1 MARSRVPSNSE
12 AVDTSHNSSSH
23 HSSSNTSNNIADAA
37 AEQAARKR
45 AGLCPQCGVVQTHT
59 KKWGRRKPIQVCLW
73 FMGGGGGSVYLES
86 FVAAAVFDFSQI
98 DHQWDLG
105 YMDCACTCRLIGCAF
120 IQEKVRCT
128 TTLSGSLGKLWAGRG
143 VQNIHADEDV
153 WMLDREILLCISS
166 TSSLHFSNKLLE
178 HYSHVNSQNVPNR
191 VYKGICLQ
199 CNSMA
204 HAESNAN
211 REGILDEDQGACTSP
226 VPDLQS
232 GGTLSNTNHTLD
244 NVEQSHPSDML
255 LSHGENGLA
264 PIQQEKNVPCTGRSS
279 SNQGEAWSDNDDANL
294 GGYLI
299 ASKQRYGPA
308 VDSFVVGGLSDDIS
322 VLTFDSKS
330 DDDGGGSGGGGGNN
344 NARLSTSLENIA
356 EEGDSAIISGSQQKS
371 YSQGGMNLRTLS
383 NESADRSMKAGS
395 LPVTSEIGVEECR
408 IDQIP
413 LLARKLEQA
422 DGGSV
427 NRNDCNNSFTASAVS
442 TPFGCGGNGLDARIL
457 EKKELNAAA
466 GVNTPS
472 LYQAPA
478 HEMRSLMNEKAEQAM
493 ADEFKRDDGNTTPGA
508 QCVNVDAQRTLLDRK
523 FASMDVGSSGTSNSP
538 SAAIDQSTTSVD
550 ADETMSESDS
560 RSLLAHCSASS
571 ELINALKLSASVP
584 EAATVQVLSKLR
596 GCLLDAYGLTVS
608 QENRGRSKIAFLT
621 SAWAK
626 TLTKVMSSHAG
637 DPNIQYEVLLTLWT
651 ITALNP
657 QYVSDFFKSSE
668 NMKQVI
674 STMQSHIKD
683 ERIQEHG
690 CGLVSCIASNQAYA
704 LRLLEIQNGQFIH
717 RLMAALHFRG
727 RQGKVQ
733 ASALKALFRLSSA
746 SMSSGSALELLT
758 NMMGQYVEGD
768 SYVGGNSSKAIMA
781 VISVM
786 DRHHTYLPAQV
797 EGNRLLWNILDPGC
811 ILDTDLICILAGRT
825 LQHIE
830 KAMISHRNS
839 HIFRET
845 AICLLSKM
853 SCLGSDLIEPNL
865 FLCIVRVVVDALK
878 AEIMVAHSNAV
889 IVALHGCRC
898 LVNICS
904 SSPTLL
910 LSKPVVD
917 VIPVILS
924 CMKTWQYDFAVQ
936 SEACVALAAICKN
949 EPTNKERVH
958 RLDGVGI
965 IMSAFDL
972 NSTTPY
978 EKRSVETKIRACLAL
993 AILAIDPIVM
1003 CDIQD
1008 KGIFSKL
1015 ETLIEED
1022 PTIPAELHHAIQD
1035 LLTLASDDETMG
1047 RNLVF
1052 QERAS
1057 EEGTCDCLR
1066 ANLRVVTSPDFTRN
1080 RITYLRSSAL
1090 RAIERF
1096 PKSASVQEHGCKLLA
1111 CLFDL
1116 ASDNES
1122 FARVSSVELELS
1134 EEPDVS
1140 EEMRIITVSLVN
1152 HKNKPANAAAAC
1164 SALQNFCVSLS
1175 LSSSGETPDLSDV
1188 LFSSL
1193 TEVIDALRLH
1203 HDDSETLEHVTGAL
1217 WALCAVREELAQSPE
1232 VVYSIGLI
1240 TATMNRFPQSVDLQ
1254 RHGIGLLGLYFS
1266 LSTDKLDFV
1275 DDDLVYAIMNFIK
1288 EEINND
1294 DSVKDGFDLIETAV
1308 NIIQIMAD
1316 NGFEVV
1322 KTILQNENLI
1332 ETIVGCM
1339 FKFPESLS
1347 IQGACS
1353 DILTNIAVDNY
1364 IRADVCHKGGTTRI
1378 ISALENLKHDP
1389 IVVCKAFMALSN
1401 LIAVADVEI
1410 LRAHDTPV
1418 VEIFLGAMKLHPQ
1431 NLYIQVVA
1439 TYALWGLAARHDSFK
1454 DEIVNKGGTEV
1465 VVASMEKFLGS
1476 KHMQVRGFIVIW
1488 SVATRRHLKKRIG
1501 RCAIEQLANG
1511 ISAHISNE
1519 TACEHAMGCLTC
1531 LSTTPVNKELL
1542 NAHGVADL
1550 IYFCKYNSC
1559 FLSKSCTL

>member
-1 MARSRVPSNSE
+1 MAPPE
-12 AVDTSHNSSSH
+12 
-23 HSSSNTSNNIADAA
+23 
-37 AEQAARKR
+37 
-45 AGLCPQCGVVQTHT
+45 P
-59 KKWGRRKPIQVCLW
+59 
-73 FMGGGGGSVYLES
+73 
-86 FVAAAVFDFSQI
+86 
-98 DHQWDLG
+98 
-105 YMDCACTCRLIGCAF
+105 
-120 IQEKVRCT
+120 
-128 TTLSGSLGKLWAGRG
+128 
-143 VQNIHADEDV
+143 
-153 WMLDREILLCISS
+153 
-166 TSSLHFSNKLLE
+166 
-178 HYSHVNSQNVPNR
+178 
-191 VYKGICLQ
+191 
-199 CNSMA
+199 
-204 HAESNAN
+204 NAN
-211 REGILDEDQGACTSP
+211 REGILDEDQGVCISP

-232 GGTLSNTNHTLD
+232 SGTLSNTNHTLD
-244 NVEQSHPSDML
+244 NVEQRHPSDML
-255 LSHGENGLA
+255 PSHGDNGLA
-264 PIQQEKNVPCTGRSS
+264 AIQQKSNVPGTGRSS

-294 GGYLI
+294 GGYLM

-330 DDDGGGSGGGGGNN
+330 DDGGGGGGGGGGNN
-344 NARLSTSLENIA
+344 NALSTSLENIA
-356 EEGDSAIISGSQQKS
+356 EEGDSEIISGSQQKS
-371 YSQGGMNLRTLS
+371 YSQAGMNLRTLS

-422 DGGSV
+422 DAGSV

-442 TPFGCGGNGLDARIL
+442 TSFGCGGNGLDARIL
-457 EKKELNAAA
+457 EKKEFNAAVGA
-466 GVNTPS
+466 NTPS

-493 ADEFKRDDGNTTPGA
+493 ADESKRDDGNTTPGA

-523 FASMDVGSSGTSNSP
+523 FASMDVGSSGTSNAP
-538 SAAIDQSTTSVD
+538 SAAIDQSKTSVD
-550 ADETMSESDS
+550 ADETMSESES
-560 RSLLAHCSASS
+560 RSLLAHCSTSS
-571 ELINALKLSASVP
+571 ELIDALKLSTSVP
-584 EAATVQVLSKLR
+584 EVATVQVLSKLR
-596 GCLLDAYGLTVS
+596 GCLLDAYGLIDS

-637 DPNIQYEVLLTLWT
+637 DPNIQYEVLQTLWT

-690 CGLVSCIASNQAYA
+690 CGLISCIASNQAYA

-746 SMSSGSALELLT
+746 SMSSGSALESLT

-786 DRHHTYLPAQV
+786 DRHHTYLPVQI

-811 ILDTDLICILAGRT
+811 ILDTDLICILTGRT

-830 KAMISHRNS
+830 KAMMSHRDSN
-839 HIFRET
+839 IFRET

-878 AEIMVAHSNAV
+878 AEIMVAHSNSV
-889 IVALHGCRC
+889 IVAFHGCRC

-910 LSKPVVD
+910 LSKPVFD
-917 VIPVILS
+917 GIPVILS

-958 RLDGVGI
+958 RMDGVGT

-972 NSTTPY
+972 NSTIPY
-978 EKRSVETKIRACLAL
+978 EKHSVETKIRACLAL

-1035 LLTLASDDETMG
+1035 LLTLASDDENMG

-1096 PKSASVQEHGCKLLA
+1096 PESASVQEHGCKLLA

-1122 FARVSSVELELS
+1122 FARYRVSSVELELS
-1134 EEPDVS
+1134 EEPDIS
-1140 EEMRIITVSLVN
+1140 EEMRIITLSLRN

-1164 SALQNFCVSLS
+1164 SALQNFCVLLS

-1193 TEVIDALRLH
+1193 TEMINALSLH

-1217 WALCAVREELAQSPE
+1217 WALCAVREELALSPE
-1232 VVYSIGLI
+1232 VVCSIGLI
-1240 TATMNRFPQSVDLQ
+1240 TETMNRFPQSVDLQ

-1275 DDDLVYAIMNFIK
+1275 DDDLVYAIINFIK

-1439 TYALWGLAARHDSFK
+1439 AYALWGLAARHDSFK

-1465 VVASMEKFLGS
+1465 VVASMERFIGS

-1501 RCAIEQLANG
+1501 RCAIEQVANG

-1542 NAHGVADL
+1542 VAHGVADL

-1559 FLSKSCTL
+1559 FLSKTCTL